1 MFRRGLAFR
10 ELSRAFECYI
20 DAEAAPGQLRWITFG
35 ADRDF
40 AAADI
45 DPGIAGGDVGW
56 ETPMHAVVFKEMRVG
71 RDGPEIVN
79 RNDLDVLAPGLVQRA
94 QDQPADAPKAV
105 DGYPYRHSLP
115 PSISLT
121 DRHCVLRRPRRLDLG
136 QCDGRAKA
144 ETTHE
149 LAQPRSSVMNDHYVR
164 WFEDVRLK
172 DFPEVG
178 GKTASLGELSAL
190 LAADG
195 GRVPDGFA
203 LTAEAYR
210 DALTATGAWQE
221 LRSLLSDL
229 DHHNV
234 ALLAERA
241 AAARKLVY
249 DATGNNRLTR
259 EIANAYRGLEGKC
272 GAGVAVAVRSSA
284 TAEDLPNASF
294 AGQHES
300 FLNVRGETAV
310 IEACRRCFAS
320 IFTDRAIVYRIDNG
334 FDHFKVALSVGVMK
348 MVRADLGA
356 SGVIFTLDTESGFC
370 DVVFVT
376 GIWGLGENIVQGKV
390 DPDEFYVHKPTFRKG
405 FRAVLSRALGG
416 KQMQLIYASR
426 RGATTENMPTPKAAR
441 ECFCLT
447 DAEVLELAGYAI
459 RIEDHYSKLAGRPT
473 PMDIEWAKDGE
484 DGRLYIVQARPETAA
499 SRRAP
504 NAFEIYT
511 LKGAGPVLATG
522 RAVGE
527 KIASGKVRI
536 VAGAHQLA
544 AFQPGEVLVAEST
557 SPDWEPVMKTAA
569 AIVTRRG
576 GRTCHA
582 AIVAR
587 ELGLPAV
594 VGAEDAVE
602 KLATGTSV
610 TVSCADGEIGK
621 VYDRELPFEVIRI
634 ALDALPRP
642 RTQIMVNLGDP
653 ELAYHTA
660 MLPNDGVGLA
670 RMEFI
675 INQHIG
681 VHPMALVHPEKVT
694 SKKAQAAIARLVQT
708 YPQPADFFVDKLS
721 EGLGTIAAAFYPR
734 PVIVRL
740 SDFKTNEYANLIGGA
755 EFEPKEQNPMLGFR
769 GASRYSHPA
778 YADGFALECR
788 ALARVRN
795 EMGLKNLRVMVPFCR
810 RVAEAEQVITTMAQH
825 GLKQGDNE
833 LEIYVMCEIPNN
845 VIQIDAFARL
855 FDGFSIGSNDLTQLT
870 LGVDRD
876 SEIVAFDF
884 DERDTGMLEMLRLSV
899 TGAKRNHRMSGSAV
913 RRRPIIQRLRSSS
926 LGLESTRSA
935 SMLQV
940 CSRRLPQFTRP
951 SSGRR
956 RPPGSRRSNILWS
969 GSNGCDRYVDD
980 EPGARHRDIDGSCR
994 ADPQTAL
1001 LDAALRPWRRRD
1013 QRRARDACAGRRRG
1027 RDLPGGRSRRRND
1040 PVYAGTAGCAASR
1053 DRNFRLHPRKPRRRG
1068 APERTSVSVSSAG
1081 AGDFRARPGALSR
1094 PAGARGRGSR
1104 LHRRER
1110 QPAPWCSRRFLW
1122 PRC

>member
-1 MFRRGLAFR
+1 M
-10 ELSRAFECYI
+10 
-20 DAEAAPGQLRWITFG
+20 
-35 ADRDF
+35 
-40 AAADI
+40 
-45 DPGIAGGDVGW
+45 
-56 ETPMHAVVFKEMRVG
+56 K
-71 RDGPEIVN
+71 
-79 RNDLDVLAPGLVQRA
+79 
-94 QDQPADAPKAV
+94 
-105 DGYPYRHSLP
+105 
-115 PSISLT
+115 
-121 DRHCVLRRPRRLDLG
+121 
-136 QCDGRAKA
+136 
-144 ETTHE
+144 
-149 LAQPRSSVMNDHYVR
+149 DHYVR
-164 WFEDVRLK
+164 WFEDIRLY
-172 DFPEVG
+172 DVPEVG
-178 GKTASLGELSAL
+178 GKTASLGELYSLLSAE
-190 LAADG
+190 G

-210 DALTATGAWQE
+210 DALTAAGVWPE
-221 LRSLLSDL
+221 LRKLLTDL

-249 DATGNNRLTR
+249 EATGNTRLTR
-259 EIANAYRGLEGKC
+259 EIADAYRALELKC

-310 IEACRRCFAS
+310 IEACRQCFAS

-356 SGVIFTLDTESGFC
+356 SGVIFTLDTESGFR

-376 GIWGLGENIVQGKV
+376 GIWGLGENIVQGRV
-390 DPDEFYVHKPTFRKG
+390 DPDEFY
-405 FRAVLSRALGG
+405 
-416 KQMQLIYASR
+416 
-426 RGATTENMPTPKAAR
+426 ENVPTPKATR
-441 ECFCLT
+441 ESFCLT
-447 DAEVLELAGYAI
+447 DADVLELADYAI
-459 RIEDHYSKLAGRPT
+459 RIEDHYSALAGRPT

-499 SRRAP
+499 SQRAP
-504 NAFEIYT
+504 NAFEIYS
-511 LKGAGPVLATG
+511 LRGSGPMLATG

-527 KIASGKVRI
+527 KIASGNVRI

-569 AIVTRRG
+569 AIVTNRG

-594 VGAEDAVE
+594 VGAENAVE
-602 KLATGTSV
+602 KLATGTPV

-621 VYDRELPFEVIRI
+621 VYDGELPFEVTRV

-675 INQHIG
+675 INQHIN
-681 VHPMALVHPEKVT
+681 VHPMALVHPEKVA
-694 SKKAQAAIARLVQT
+694 SKKAQAEIARLVQN
-708 YPQPADFFVDKLS
+708 YPRPADFFVDKLS
-721 EGLGTIAAAFYPR
+721 EGIGTIAAAFYPR

-740 SDFKTNEYANLIGGA
+740 SDFKTNEYANLVGGA

-810 RVAEAEQVITTMAQH
+810 RVAEAEQVIAAMAQH
-825 GLKQGDNE
+825 GLKQGDHE

-884 DERDTGMLEMLRLSV
+884 DERDPGMLEMLRLSV
-899 TGAKRNHRMSGSAV
+899 TGAKRNDRHVGICGEAPANYPEIAQFLV
-913 RRRPIIQRLRSSS
+913 G
-926 LGLESTRSA
+926 LG
-935 SMLQV
+935 
-940 CSRRLPQFTRP
+940 
-951 SSGRR
+951 
-956 RPPGSRRSNILWS
+956 
-969 GSNGCDRYVDD
+969 
-980 EPGARHRDIDGSCR
+980 IDSI
-994 ADPQTAL
+994 
-1001 LDAALRPWRRRD
+1001 
-1013 QRRARDACAGRRRG
+1013 
-1027 RDLPGGRSRRRND
+1027 SVN
-1040 PVYAGTAGCAASR
+1040 AASL
-1053 DRNFRLHPRKPRRRG
+1053 FRTFTAVHE
-1068 APERTSVSVSSAG
+1068 AEQ
-1081 AGDFRARPGALSR
+1081 RATTATQ
-1094 PAGARGRGSR
+1094 AAA
-1104 LHRRER
+1104 
-1110 QPAPWCSRRFLW
+1110 Q
-1122 PRC
+1122 